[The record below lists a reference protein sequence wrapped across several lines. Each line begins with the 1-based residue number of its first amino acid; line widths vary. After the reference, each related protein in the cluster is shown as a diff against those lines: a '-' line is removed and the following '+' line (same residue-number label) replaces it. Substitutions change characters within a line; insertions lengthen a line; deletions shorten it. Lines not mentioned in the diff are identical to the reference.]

1 MTKFEDF
8 KVLCETSE
16 NCPAESLTTH
26 PLIVYD
32 SFSEAYSANLGKG
45 AWCEVYRFNRAKRA
59 FDLAVRYVQ
68 QQVYDNQELFLAQ
81 IIKVHPE
88 IDLLK
93 YSVCYQPLP
102 NFSGNKFWLE
112 KL

>member
-1 MTKFEDF
+1 M
-8 KVLCETSE
+8 
-16 NCPAESLTTH
+16 SLIFIT
-26 PLIVYD
+26 
-32 SFSEAYSANLGKG
+32 NLGRD
-45 AWCEVYRFNRAKRA
+45 EVNRQEILDR
-59 FDLAVRYVQ
+59 AVRYVQ

-93 YSVCYQPLP
+93 YQVCYQPLP